1 MKYQIKVVHF
11 LRRKYAGTCVI
22 TIKSATFTLGKS
34 NEIIFQNC
42 LLLLARYDDSALV
55 FGNVCVLLSSCPEK
69 DSSCSSC
76 HSAPV
81 PCSQQIQTATTT
93 TTTTT
98 TTSTTTTTTTTKP
111 TTTTTTTSANS
122 LGDFKI
128 LNKYNTS
135 SIDTKLRLTM
145 LCNNW

>member
-1 MKYQIKVVHF
+1 MEYQIKVVHF
-11 LRRKYAGTCVI
+11 FRRKYAGTCVI
-22 TIKSATFTLGKS
+22 TIKSATFIIGKS
-34 NEIIFQNC
+34 YGIIFQNC

-55 FGNVCVLLSSCPEK
+55 FDNVCVLLSSCPEK
-69 DSSCSSC
+69 DATCSSC

-93 TTTTT
+93 TTTTA
-98 TTSTTTTTTTTKP
+98 TTTTTP

-145 LCNNW
+145 LCYNW